1 MLTKPLI
8 SILIP
13 VFNREAFI
21 EETLNSI
28 ITQTYKNWECII
40 VDDGSSDNTLPL
52 LEAFKIKDSRIKV
65 YNRPDN
71 LDKGANSCRNY
82 AFKVCKGDYINWF
95 DSDDIMHPEFLKTKL
110 EAFNDEINCVISKTQ
125 FFSENINTIIGKEN
139 RTFSSENLLEDFITL
154 KRSWYVCDPMWKK
167 SFLKKENLFS
177 LHLLK
182 GQDRDFH
189 VRMLQNTKIQI
200 SFVDIYLTYY
210 RQHGQTISNTFTKAV
225 ALSINNNL
233 KERIEQLVKYGISN
247 KTLLFMYLQLFKNY
261 RNLQSQTLKTL
272 FFVLK
277 KPILNLDYFK
287 WILKFLLASISYR
300 LVGKGDVLL
309 S

>member
-1 MLTKPLI
+1 MLNNPLI

-13 VFNREAFI
+13 VFNREDLI
-21 EETLNSI
+21 EQTLNSI

-40 VDDGSSDNTLPL
+40 VDDGSTDKTLSVL
-52 LEAFKIKDSRIKV
+52 KGLRIKHSRIKV
-65 YNRPDN
+65 YQRPDN
-71 LDKGANSCRNY
+71 LPKGANSCRNY
-82 AFKVCKGDYINWF
+82 AFNVCKGDYINWF

-110 EAFNDEINCVISKTQ
+110 DAFNDEINCVISKTQ
-125 FFSENINTIIGKEN
+125 FFSETINTISGKEN
-139 RTFSSENLLEDFITL
+139 RTFSSENLLEDFVTL

-167 SFLKKENLFS
+167 SFLKKEALFS
-177 LHLLK
+177 LNLLK

-189 VRMLQNTKIQI
+189 IRMIQNVKINI
-200 SFVDIYLTYY
+200 SFVDAYLTYY

-225 ALSINNNL
+225 ALSVNNNL
-233 KERIEQLVKYGISN
+233 KERIDQLVKFGISN
-247 KTLLFMYLQLFKNY
+247 KTLLFMYVQLFKNY
-261 RNLQSQTLKTL
+261 RNLKSQTLRTL

-277 KPILNLDYFK
+277 RPILNIDYYK
-287 WILKFLLASISYR
+287 WIVKFLLASVSYR